1 MIAWHRID
9 PQRRRVT
16 LNVHVQPNAA
26 VNAVAGR
33 HGDALKIR
41 IAAPAVEDKANRALI
56 AFLQQTLR
64 IRTAQIS
71 IRHGAR
77 GRRKTVE
84 INEADDALVE
94 RVAALMPD

>member
-26 VNAVAGR
+26 VNAGAGR

-84 INEADDALVE
+84 ITEADDALVG

>member
-77 GRRKTVE
+77 GRRKPVE
-84 INEADDALVE
+84 ITEADDALVE